1 MSEILLHA
9 IRDVQKSTCAF
20 CRYITAN
27 DTGTTGSHQA
37 GFYIPKEAARLLFED
52 PVARGTNKDK
62 FVEINWQND
71 FITQSRFVYYG
82 KGTRNEF
89 RITRFG
95 RGFPFL
101 EEDNV
106 GDLLVLAQMDATDYV
121 GYVLSSDED
130 IDEFLSF
137 FNLSPEDTNQLI
149 NLEVKSKLQTTLSVL
164 LDEFVSKYDDFPDT
178 KVMASG
184 ARECYNRAFNVVER
198 QIVSDPD
205 QMILNWTDAEYTLFQ
220 KLEDKA
226 YGPLIQKTF
235 PDVKSLVE
243 VANQILNRRKSRAGK
258 SLEHHLASIFDVN
271 DIIYEEQIVTEDNKK
286 PDFVFPDGKCYHNFE
301 FPSQFL
307 TSLAAKT
314 TCKDRWRQVINEANR
329 IKLKHLFTLQQ
340 AISKNQLREMKEE
353 NVKLVVPHKYISSFP
368 MEYQGEILDLSGFIS
383 FVRNQQAQI
392 PKSYFIG
399 KN

>member
-1 MSEILLHA
+1 MRDILLHA
-9 IRDVQKSTCAF
+9 ISDVQKSACAF

-71 FITQSRFVYYG
+71 FVTQSRFVYYG

-106 GDLLVLAQMDATDYV
+106 GDLLVLAQMDAMNYV

-137 FNLSPEDTNQLI
+137 FNLSPDDTNQII
-149 NLEVKSKLQTTLSVL
+149 NLEAKSNLQITLSAI

-178 KVMASG
+178 KVMALG

-205 QMILNWTDAEYTLFQ
+205 QMILNWTDAEYALFQ
-220 KLEDKA
+220 KLEDKT
-226 YGPLIQKTF
+226 YSPLIRKSF
-235 PDVKSLVE
+235 SDVRSFVE
-243 VANQILNRRKSRAGK
+243 AANQILNRRKSRAGK
-258 SLEHHLASIFDVN
+258 SLEHHLASIFDVSK
-271 DIIYEEQIVTEDNKK
+271 IIYEEQVVTEDNKK
-286 PDFVFPDGKCYHNFE
+286 PDFIFPDSKCYHNFE

-307 TSLAAKT
+307 ISLAAKT

-329 IKLKHLFTLQQ
+329 IKVKHLFTLQQ
-340 AISKNQLREMKEE
+340 AISKNQLREMREE

-399 KN
+399 GN